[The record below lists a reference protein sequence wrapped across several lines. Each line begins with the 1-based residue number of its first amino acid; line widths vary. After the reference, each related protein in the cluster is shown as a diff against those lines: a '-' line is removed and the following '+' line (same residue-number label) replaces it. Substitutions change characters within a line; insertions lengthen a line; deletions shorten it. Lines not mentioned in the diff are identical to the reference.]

1 MEEKEKEI
9 KWYDSANTITSLIIG
24 VILLIV
30 ICSQS
35 FTTTGNNSLSVFSSI
50 MNHNSL
56 YLVVL
61 VYFVFLKTKQGKQYF
76 NYLNTFLV
84 FIYLITTITSL
95 LTVVQSFSLNT
106 VLSFA
111 ENTILLLYM
120 IHTLFRDTIV
130 WKEFR
135 LNYSPFNEIA
145 NESYFY
151 SLIVIVVFMLV
162 VNLIST
168 VVFSGLLLSCLDAI
182 YVVLLGRYIYL
193 YREYLDLHQ
202 LDSENEGNFD
212 GVRKDIQEVLD
223 STTIDE
229 KVVDAYEKVKE
240 ETKKVLPKKEKTT
253 KEEKPKKKTTKKTTT
268 KKTVKG
274 EDK

>member
-1 MEEKEKEI
+1 
-9 KWYDSANTITSLIIG
+9 
-24 VILLIV
+24 
-30 ICSQS
+30 
-35 FTTTGNNSLSVFSSI
+35 

-120 IHTLFRDTIV
+120 IHTLFRDTLA

-135 LNYSPFNEIA
+135 LNYSPFNEIT

-168 VVFSGLLLSCLDAI
+168 VVFSGLLLSCLDAV

-193 YREYLDLHQ
+193 YREYLDAHQ

-253 KEEKPKKKTTKKTTT
+253 KEEKPKKKTTTKTTKKTTT
-268 KKTVKG
+268 KKTEKG

>member
-1 MEEKEKEI
+1 MEEKEKKL
-9 KWYDSANTITSLIIG
+9 KWYDNANTITSLMIG

-35 FTTTGNNSLSVFSSI
+35 FTTTENNSLSVFSSI
-50 MNHNSL
+50 INHNSL

-61 VYFVFLKTKQGKQYF
+61 VYFVFLKTKKGKQYF

-95 LTVVQSFSLNT
+95 LTVIQSFSLNT
-106 VLSFA
+106 VLSLA

-120 IHTLFRDTIV
+120 IHTLFRDTLI

-135 LNYSPFNEIA
+135 LNYSPFNEIT

-151 SLIVIVVFMLV
+151 SLIVVVVFMLV

-168 VVFSGLLLSCLDAI
+168 VVFRGLLISCLDAV

-202 LDSENEGNFD
+202 LDSDNEGNFD
-212 GVRKDIQEVLD
+212 EVRKDIQEVLD

-229 KVVDAYEKVKE
+229 KVVDVYEKVKE
-240 ETKKVLPKKEKTT
+240 ETKKILPKEEKVE
-253 KEEKPKKKTTKKTTT
+253 EEKPKRKTTT
-268 KKTVKG
+268 KKTVKKKG